1 MEEQHKNTHPSLP
14 QLTMRPCSSAPL
26 LLLLLALAATE
37 TTHGFAPPHQYAA
50 PQRII
55 TELYSSVSETSQMVQ
70 GIRSQLAENEEA
82 ALVMDALRGKNM
94 NDDDAQ
100 AAGVQMRLVDASGSE
115 TLKTDYDPKALRE
128 FFSKRPLT
136 VINRIAQVAGVGG
149 GWVLRNVMDKVL
161 GRSSPDLEVQRAG
174 ELRDVI
180 TSLGPFYIK
189 IGQALSIRPDVLSP
203 RSMVELQKLCDKVPS
218 FDSKIAFGTIEREL
232 GKSVDEI
239 FSEITPEPVAA
250 VSFPPLGLFYQ
261 KHLILSS
268 LNKPLIF
275 FICRLLFL
283 QKGLAWASLQ
293 GHVEGDWR
301 NCCCQGSAPRC
312 AGNGQPRSLPGQGGR
327 PHCSEFSIP
336 Y

>member
-1 MEEQHKNTHPSLP
+1 
-14 QLTMRPCSSAPL
+14 MRPCSRAPL

-37 TTHGFAPPHQYAA
+37 TTHGFAPPQQYAA

-55 TELYSSVSETSQMVQ
+55 TGLYSSVSETSQMVQ

-149 GWVLRNVMDKVL
+149 GWVLRNVMDKIL

-261 KHLILSS
+261 KYLILS
-268 LNKPLIF
+268 LRTN
-275 FICRLLFL
+275 
-283 QKGLAWASLQ
+283 
-293 GHVEGDWR
+293 H
-301 NCCCQGSAPRC
+301 
-312 AGNGQPRSLPGQGGR
+312 
-327 PHCSEFSIP
+327 
-336 Y
+336 

>member
-1 MEEQHKNTHPSLP
+1 MAEEHSTAATAPSPRPSLL
-14 QLTMRPCSSAPL
+14 QQTMRPCSSAP

-37 TTHGFAPPHQYAA
+37 TTHGFAPPQQYAA
-50 PQRII
+50 PQRIVSS
-55 TELYSSVSETSQMVQ
+55 TPSSSSSTGLYSSVSETSQMVQ

-82 ALVMDALRGKNM
+82 SLVMDALRGKNM

-100 AAGVQMRLVDASGSE
+100 AAGVQMRLVHASGSE
-115 TLKTDYDPKALRE
+115 TLKTDYDPEALRE
-128 FFSKRPLT
+128 LFSKRPLT

-218 FDSKIAFGTIEREL
+218 FDSKIAFETIEREL

-239 FSEITPEPVAA
+239 FSEITP
-250 VSFPPLGLFYQ
+250 
-261 KHLILSS
+261 
-268 LNKPLIF
+268 N
-275 FICRLLFL
+275 R
-283 QKGLAWASLQ
+283 
-293 GHVEGDWR
+293 
-301 NCCCQGSAPRC
+301 
-312 AGNGQPRSLPGQGGR
+312 
-327 PHCSEFSIP
+327 
-336 Y
+336 